1 MQLLPE
7 ALIVCPNRE
16 TPFSAADKISVE
28 IAYGKVI
35 NRGNLVEI
43 GDPFDG
49 NPSAVMRG
57 NLVADANLPGGDP
70 RSVMAV

>member
-1 MQLLPE
+1 
-7 ALIVCPNRE
+7 
-16 TPFSAADKISVE
+16 VE